1 MFSMYNT
8 SVANFQQSF
17 GVLTLLIVC
26 LPPEV
31 FGKMVIWVNMSF
43 KYPRGRV
50 PRWIWAEKAPQ
61 LV

>member
-8 SVANFQQSF
+8 SVANFQQSV

-50 PRWIWAEKAPQ
+50 PQWI
-61 LV
+61 